1 MSEKRGYP
9 NPNYTKEDV
18 MTEEEAIL
26 EEVGLVTLPVDH
38 YEMLVSKAAALDIL
52 TADLKRRG
60 SVHDEIVLAVTGA
73 IPDHLIQE
81 ALKDKDQAWGFYWKE
96 KNKAEE
102 LQGKVADLQ
111 RRLSQ
116 AEELLNDL
124 HRDDPDWPPKDE
136 EVNNGQA

>member
-9 NPNYTKEDV
+9 NPNYTEDDV

-81 ALKDKDQAWGFYWKE
+81 ALKGKDQAWGFYWKE
-96 KNKAEE
+96 KKTVEE
-102 LQGKVADLQ
+102 QQAKIETLQ
-111 RRLSQ
+111 RKLSQ
-116 AEELLNDL
+116 AEEQLNEL

-136 EVNNGQA
+136 EVNGNE

>member
-9 NPNYTKEDV
+9 NPNYTEDDV

-60 SVHDEIVLAVTGA
+60 SVNDDIVLAVTGA
-73 IPDHLIQE
+73 IPDHEIQE

-96 KNKAEE
+96 KKTVEE
-102 LQGKVADLQ
+102 QQAKIETLQ
-111 RRLSQ
+111 RKLSQ
-116 AEELLNDL
+116 AEEQLNEL

-136 EVNNGQA
+136 EVNGNE

>member
-9 NPNYTKEDV
+9 NPNYTEDDV

-60 SVHDEIVLAVTGA
+60 SVNDDIVLAVTGA
-73 IPDHLIQE
+73 IPDHEIQE

-96 KNKAEE
+96 KKTVEE
-102 LQGKVADLQ
+102 QQAKIETLQ
-111 RRLSQ
+111 RKLSQ

-136 EVNNGQA
+136 EVNGNE

>member
-9 NPNYTKEDV
+9 NPNYTEDDV

-60 SVHDEIVLAVTGA
+60 SVNDDIVLAVTGA
-73 IPDHLIQE
+73 IPDHEIQE

-96 KNKAEE
+96 KKTVEE
-102 LQGKVADLQ
+102 QQAKIETLQ
-111 RRLSQ
+111 RKLSQ
-116 AEELLNDL
+116 AEDLLNEL

-136 EVNNGQA
+136 EVNGNE

>member
-9 NPNYTKEDV
+9 NPNYTEEDV

-38 YEMLVSKAAALDIL
+38 YEMLVSKAAAIDIL

-60 SVHDEIVLAVTGA
+60 SVNDDIVLAVTGA
-73 IPDHLIQE
+73 IPDHEIQE

-96 KNKAEE
+96 KKTVEE
-102 LQGKVADLQ
+102 QQAKIETLQ
-111 RRLSQ
+111 RKLSQ
-116 AEELLNDL
+116 AEEQLNEL

-136 EVNNGQA
+136 EVNGNE